1 MYSSNSKNFPHDCC
15 NIKYYEDEHR
25 IKRANKN
32 GLKLDSKG
40 KLVQAGVVEQGL
52 RSMFN
57 RGDKDLGGNSSVNTV
72 NSTSD
77 ISSYSQDSK
86 PHSGI
91 DGNSDN
97 SQHNKSFKSDND
109 IIPKNP
115 EISNETQHNS
125 GKNMKFKGG
134 GKAGFV
140 GSILTAMGISSF
152 FSSEAEASSIPK
164 VNHEEAI
171 KNAQAQMRLA
181 KPQPKSSGTVLDA
194 KNTETLDNTANTLG
208 LGSLATSAVGFISKT
223 AARVAPGVGMA
234 YGAVDTVNRTN
245 KGDYLGAAMSASV
258 AAVSNIPVIGTAG
271 AFAISMAQV
280 ATDSM
285 GLTGGNYVKTP
296 HQGFTKQP
304 AGHNTAVAMA
314 QDKIASN
321 TLASPSSTY
330 ATQPSV
336 IPSQPSVAAAYTQ
349 SAAPTTSAPQQ
360 PSFGG
365 SGYSAPDSSKYIT
378 NNVSRKQEQQREQLD
393 ALQDISEKL
402 SSDDSFTKG
411 SDIVDKNADLKG

>member
-1 MYSSNSKNFPHDCC
+1 MKNAKAQIDKPDLSSPK
-15 NIKYYEDEHR
+15 
-25 IKRANKN
+25 
-32 GLKLDSKG
+32 
-40 KLVQAGVVEQGL
+40 
-52 RSMFN
+52 
-57 RGDKDLGGNSSVNTV
+57 
-72 NSTSD
+72 
-77 ISSYSQDSK
+77 SK
-86 PHSGI
+86 PKFSPASARG
-91 DGNSDN
+91 G
-97 SQHNKSFKSDND
+97 F
-109 IIPKNP
+109 
-115 EISNETQHNS
+115 ISAAALTV
-125 GKNMKFKGG
+125 
-134 GKAGFV
+134 V
-140 GSILTAMGISSF
+140 GSIA
-152 FSSEAEASSIPK
+152 
-164 VNHEEAI
+164 
-171 KNAQAQMRLA
+171 
-181 KPQPKSSGTVLDA
+181 D
-194 KNTETLDNTANTLG
+194 G
-208 LGSLATSAVGFISKT
+208 LGVNVKDSKVLSTIVAGSQVVDGAVG
-223 AARVAPGVGMA
+223 AGL
-234 YGAVDTVNRTN
+234 D
-245 KGDYLGAAMSASV
+245 L
-258 AAVSNIPVIGTAG
+258 IGTTTKSLIHTFDGDPKTSGLNTFATGMQNSQNNLYKSLHNAETTLSNAG
-271 AFAISMAQV
+271 ILP
-280 ATDSM
+280 T
-285 GLTGGNYVKTP
+285 TKTP

>member
-1 MYSSNSKNFPHDCC
+1 LYPLFLSSNFTLLGIRFSV
-15 NIKYYEDEHR
+15 
-25 IKRANKN
+25 
-32 GLKLDSKG
+32 KLFDF
-40 KLVQAGVVEQGL
+40 LGVVYVL
-52 RSMFN
+52 
-57 RGDKDLGGNSSVNTV
+57 
-72 NSTSD
+72 
-77 ISSYSQDSK
+77 
-86 PHSGI
+86 
-91 DGNSDN
+91 
-97 SQHNKSFKSDND
+97 
-109 IIPKNP
+109 
-115 EISNETQHNS
+115 
-125 GKNMKFKGG
+125 
-134 GKAGFV
+134 GFV
-140 GSILTAMGISSF
+140 
-152 FSSEAEASSIPK
+152 
-164 VNHEEAI
+164 
-171 KNAQAQMRLA
+171 
-181 KPQPKSSGTVLDA
+181 
-194 KNTETLDNTANTLG
+194 
-208 LGSLATSAVGFISKT
+208 SKT
-223 AARVAPGVGMA
+223 AARIAPGVGMA

-304 AGHNTAVAMA
+304 AGHNTAIAMA

-365 SGYSAPDSSKYIT
+365 SGYSAPDSSKYVT
-378 NNVSRKQEQQREQLD
+378 NNVSKKQEQQREQLD